1 VCWLADVD
9 APALSDHFSGSSIAR
24 ESAFVRLLTSYRL
37 LTGNYSAAAGLFLD
51 DASRI
56 LVLAQSD
63 KLRVSE
69 AVQLIFDEGAAQ

>member
-51 DASRI
+51 HASRI